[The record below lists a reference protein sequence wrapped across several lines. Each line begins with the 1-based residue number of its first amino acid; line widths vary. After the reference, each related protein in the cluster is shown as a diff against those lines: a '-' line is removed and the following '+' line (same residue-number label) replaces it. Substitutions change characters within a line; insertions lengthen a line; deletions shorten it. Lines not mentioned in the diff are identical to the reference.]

1 MREAF
6 GSIERESANKADAIS
21 DAGWKPAVQ
30 RAASM
35 DRGLPAR
42 TRANGAHKL
51 PFPIQ
56 IARTASTI
64 LHDASVSH
72 VDCGTNAQTVII
84 R

>member
-1 MREAF
+1 
-6 GSIERESANKADAIS
+6 
-21 DAGWKPAVQ
+21 
-30 RAASM
+30 M
-35 DRGLPAR
+35 DRGFPAR
-42 TRANGAHKL
+42 TRASGAHKL

-64 LHDASVSH
+64 PHDAASEH